1 MDEHKQADW
10 LALELIYNLAHVY
23 GFSIVVTKPDDVLN
37 VAHAYG
43 KQITKAHARELLETI
58 HNDIADACTL
68 ESHHIIEAAITKG
81 NGNAIKARG

>member
-1 MDEHKQADW
+1 MAEREQADW

-23 GFSIVVTKPDDVLN
+23 GFSIVVTKPSDVLN
-37 VAHAYG
+37 VAHAHG

-68 ESHHIIEAAITKG
+68 ESQHIIEDAILRTKG
-81 NGNAIKARG
+81 NGNAI